1 MSAEVHLWRIGAGD
15 ELREIGRPQ
24 LNLEARRQQWLAR
37 DISVLDPALLVIGRE
52 VETDFGGFIDIL
64 CVDAA
69 GDLIIV
75 ELKRDKTPREVTA
88 QALDY
93 ASWVANLSNERVTSI
108 ANDHLGGGFESA
120 FR

>member
-1 MSAEVHLWRIGAGD
+1 MASAGH
-15 ELREIGRPQ
+15 
-24 LNLEARRQQWLAR
+24 
-37 DISVLDPALLVIGRE
+37 SVLDPNLLVIGRE

-64 CVDAA
+64 CIDAA
-69 GDLIIV
+69 GDLVIV

-108 ANDHLGGGFESA
+108 ANDHLDETSTRPSRNGLASMC
-120 FR
+120 RKH